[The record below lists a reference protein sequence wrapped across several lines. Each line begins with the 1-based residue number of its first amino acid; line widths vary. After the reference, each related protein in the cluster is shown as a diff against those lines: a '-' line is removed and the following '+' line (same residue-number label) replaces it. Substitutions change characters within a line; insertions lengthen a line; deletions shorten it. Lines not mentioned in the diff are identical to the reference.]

1 MVVSIIEKVYSFLWG
16 DWIKIPLPGG
26 GSLGISLLIILLI
39 PTGIYFTIRTKF
51 LQIRLF
57 PDMVRALVAKKEHK
71 DSLSTFQTLIVSTAT
86 RVGMGN
92 LVGVVAAVSAGGAG
106 AVFWMWIT
114 ALIGSATAFIE
125 ATLAQLHKEKDP
137 LYGGYRGGPAYYIH
151 HFFEEKSGKK
161 KKHVLVAVLFAISG
175 LICWCGISQVI
186 SNSVASSFENAFHI
200 PPLYTTIVLVAVA
213 AVIVLRKNATVKV
226 LDMIVPIMAV
236 CYFFITLFIIIV
248 NFRSIPG
255 VFGRIFEEA
264 FGIRQVVSGGFGA
277 VLMNGVKRGLFSNEA
292 GSGSAP
298 CAAAAAECDNP
309 VRAGLTQALG
319 VFIDTIIIC
328 SCTAMIMLI
337 APEKIIEGKA
347 GMDLLQSTMQYHL
360 GRFGVIFIAL
370 TLFLFSFSTF
380 LGILFYA
387 RSNVAYLFG
396 DKWIWQTLYK
406 IVALIML
413 FIGGIA
419 TYTFVWDLGDV
430 GIGLMTIFNI
440 GMLYLMGGQALKALS
455 EYGKEKKTERDS
467 NQNPAAEIII
477 PIAHPALTSIN
488 PRRDL
493 NDSRP
498 ISINFSFCSF
508 LPSITWNHRF

>member
-1 MVVSIIEKVYSFLWG
+1 MLKYHNRVITKRERYFIKVVSIIEKVYSFLWG

-467 NQNPAAEIII
+467 NQNPAAEII
-477 PIAHPALTSIN
+477 
-488 PRRDL
+488 
-493 NDSRP
+493 
-498 ISINFSFCSF
+498 FFEEEK
-508 LPSITWNHRF
+508 

>member
-226 LDMIVPIMAV
+226 LDMIVPIRAV

-337 APEKIIEGKA
+337 APEKIIAGKA
-347 GMDLLQSTMQYHL
+347 GMDLLQSAMQYHL

-440 GMLYLMGGQALKALS
+440 GMLYLMGGQALKPLS
-455 EYGKEKKTERDS
+455 EYEKEKKTERDS
-467 NQNPAAEIII
+467 NQNPAAGII
-477 PIAHPALTSIN
+477 
-488 PRRDL
+488 
-493 NDSRP
+493 
-498 ISINFSFCSF
+498 FFEEEK
-508 LPSITWNHRF
+508 